1 MTMTT
6 PYIIEST
13 LLFRL
18 RTLSLSWSDNQT
30 TNLPINY
37 LQKLANNTSDL
48 VSFEQ
53 LNTSELKLIFENED
67 SYLLNCQ
74 PFRPPS

>member
-1 MTMTT
+1 MTT

>member
-6 PYIIEST
+6 PHIIEST

-18 RTLSLSWSDNQT
+18 RTLSLSWSDNHT

-37 LQKLANNTSDL
+37 LQKLANSTSDL

-53 LNTSELKLIFENED
+53 LDASELKLIFENEE
-67 SYLLNCQ
+67 SYIVHCQ
-74 PFRPPS
+74 LFRNPS